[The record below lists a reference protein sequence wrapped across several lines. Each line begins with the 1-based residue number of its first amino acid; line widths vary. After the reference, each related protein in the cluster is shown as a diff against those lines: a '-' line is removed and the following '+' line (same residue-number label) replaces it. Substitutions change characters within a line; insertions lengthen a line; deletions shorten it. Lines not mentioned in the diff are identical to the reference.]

1 MPVLQAHPHAHSVVV
16 QDNFVTHHD
25 EEFKGLVE
33 TAGAIWIHTPPYS
46 PDMNPIELV
55 FAQVK
60 AYLRRHGPRL
70 LLGDPAT
77 GIDEALVSK
86 DLSPVW
92 MLTRS
97 ARFHPFACTALSAAT
112 KL

>member
-77 GIDEALVSK
+77 GIDEAL
-86 DLSPVW
+86 
-92 MLTRS
+92 RS
-97 ARFHPFACTALSAAT
+97 VTPEDCRGYIERSCREYSSFYLQ
-112 KL
+112 